1 MIHAPVPPEAWAAE
15 GARSARALDD
25 VAAALV
31 IGSDPQVAALVAR
44 ALAMAQPAERR
55 VAIGDLV
62 SDLAALRTSAPPV
75 TADDGTTS
83 TPEGRVPGEAA
94 ANDVPGEDAG
104 LLQCFR
110 DGLPVSAIARPL
122 SEDGRVFVLPSGG
135 PDVQGRLVMESARWP
150 RLIAGFREVDA
161 LLLLVA
167 DARTPGLE
175 TLMSA
180 VDGVVA
186 VDLPP
191 VVVRSWPLLATVDRP
206 EPELPPL
213 APFPEPPPR
222 AARPLG
228 RLLLG
233 LGLVTVVAGAGAAWA
248 VRAGWTLPWPHASAE
263 DTLPGTPPPTRADA
277 LPADTAPV
285 PDTITIGAVVN
296 PADSANAAGYTVEL
310 VAANTPAGANSVLAM
325 RGVRLPAPTLVP
337 VLLGAD
343 GRPWYRALTGAW
355 RDRTDAEALLRTLRD
370 RGLVREDE
378 GRVLRAPFAL
388 LLAAGVPPD
397 STATAVRAWT
407 SRGIPVQA
415 LWQDDGSVRLFA
427 GAFETPGQSVLV
439 ALSLRDIG
447 VEPVLAFRTG
457 RTF

>member
-1 MIHAPVPPEAWAAE
+1 MIHAPVSPEDWAAE
-15 GARSARALDD
+15 GARSARALEE

-31 IGSDPQVAALVAR
+31 IGSDPQIAGLIAR
-44 ALAMAQPAERR
+44 ALAMAQPRERR

-62 SDLAALRTSAPPV
+62 SGLAALETSAPPV
-75 TADDGTTS
+75 AAGDAQATDASAAGSHDD
-83 TPEGRVPGEAA
+83 AA
-94 ANDVPGEDAG
+94 PPAG

-122 SEDGRVFVLPSGG
+122 SDDGRVFVLPSGG
-135 PDVQGRLVMESARWP
+135 PEVQDRLVMESARWP

-175 TLMSA
+175 TLMST

-191 VVVRSWPLLATVDRP
+191 VVVRTWPLLATVDRP
-206 EPELPPL
+206 EPELPPVAPIPDRAPPARTGRRRALMAAL
-213 APFPEPPPR
+213 A
-222 AARPLG
+222 
-228 RLLLG
+228 LLAVL
-233 LGLVTVVAGAGAAWA
+233 GAGATAWVARGGVPPWTGRSAPADSLVA
-248 VRAGWTLPWPHASAE
+248 VAAEPAPSAE
-263 DTLPGTPPPTRADA
+263 A
-277 LPADTAPV
+277 LPVDSASGA
-285 PDTITIGAVVN
+285 DTITLGAVVN
-296 PADSANAAGYTVEL
+296 PADSAIAAGYTVEL
-310 VAANTPAGANSVLAM
+310 VAANTLPGANSRLEMA
-325 RGVRLPAPTLVP
+325 GVRLPAPTLVP

-355 RDRTDAEALLRTLRD
+355 RERSDAEALLRTLRD
-370 RGLVREDE
+370 RGLVREEE

-388 LLAAGVPPD
+388 LLAEGVPPD
-397 STATAVRAWT
+397 QTATMVREWQ
-407 SRGIPVQA
+407 SRGIPVYA

-439 ALSLRDIG
+439 ALSLRDLG

>member
-1 MIHAPVPPEAWAAE
+1 MIHAPVSPEDWAAE
-15 GARSARALDD
+15 GARSARALEE

-31 IGSDPQVAALVAR
+31 IGSDPQVAGLIAR
-44 ALAMAQPAERR
+44 ALAMAQPRERR

-62 SDLAALRTSAPPV
+62 SGLTALETSAPPV
-75 TADDGTTS
+75 TA
-83 TPEGRVPGEAA
+83 PEGPATEVPDDTARDEATA
-94 ANDVPGEDAG
+94 TSAG

-122 SEDGRVFVLPSGG
+122 SDDGRVFVLPSGG
-135 PDVQGRLVMESARWP
+135 PEVQDRLVMESARWP

-175 TLMSA
+175 TLMST

-191 VVVRSWPLLATVDRP
+191 VVVRTWPLLATVDRP
-206 EPELPPL
+206 EPELPPV
-213 APFPEPPPR
+213 APIPDRAPPPR
-222 AARPLG
+222 RGRRGVLTAAIALVAALGAAGAWVARAGLPPWLG
-228 RLLLG
+228 RSTAAD
-233 LGLVTVVAGAGAAWA
+233 TVVAVEAAPAPSGAPLPLDSTGGA
-248 VRAGWTLPWPHASAE
+248 
-263 DTLPGTPPPTRADA
+263 
-277 LPADTAPV
+277 
-285 PDTITIGAVVN
+285 DTITLGAVVN
-296 PADSANAAGYTVEL
+296 PADSAIAAGYTVEL
-310 VAANTPAGANSVLAM
+310 VAANTLPGANSRLEMA
-325 RGVRLPAPTLVP
+325 GVRLPAPTLVP
-337 VLLGAD
+337 ILLGAD

-355 RDRTDAEALLRTLRD
+355 RDRSDAEALLRMLRD

-388 LLAAGVPPD
+388 LLAEGVPPD
-397 STATAVRAWT
+397 QTATVLREWQ
-407 SRGIPVQA
+407 SRGIPVYA

>member
-1 MIHAPVPPEAWAAE
+1 MIHAPVPPEDWAAE
-15 GARSARALDD
+15 GARVAPALAE

-31 IGSDPQVAALVAR
+31 IGSDPQVAALIAR
-44 ALAMAQPAERR
+44 ALAGAQPRDRR

-62 SDLAALRTSAPPV
+62 GELRALVPPTNLILSVAGAEPPPAPE
-75 TADDGTTS
+75 
-83 TPEGRVPGEAA
+83 EGPRP
-94 ANDVPGEDAG
+94 G

-110 DGLPVSAIARPL
+110 DGLSVTSIARPL
-122 SEDGRVFVLPSGG
+122 TEDGRIFVLPAGG
-135 PDVQGRLVMESARWP
+135 PLAQDRLLMESPRWP

-175 TLMSA
+175 SLIAA

-191 VVVRSWPLLATVDRP
+191 VQVRRWPLLATVDRP

-213 APFPEPPPR
+213 APIPAR
-222 AARPLG
+222 APAPQGG
-228 RLLLG
+228 RRRRLVIGLLG
-233 LGLVTVVAGAGAAWA
+233 LGAVLAAGGWAALTGRLDAWSGARANAVATVTPVD
-248 VRAGWTLPWPHASAE
+248 TTPAE
-263 DTLPGTPPPTRADA
+263 SLREEGPS
-277 LPADTAPV
+277 
-285 PDTITIGAVVN
+285 DTITIGPIVN
-296 PADSANAAGYTVEL
+296 PDDAANATAYSVEL
-310 VAANTPAGANSVLAM
+310 VAANTLAGANSGLAM
-325 RGVRLPAPTLVP
+325 RGANLPAPTLAP

-355 RDRTDAEALLRTLRD
+355 QARGEAEAFLTTLRD
-370 RGLVREDE
+370 RGLVRDDV
-378 GRVLRAPFAL
+378 GRVLRAPYAL
-388 LLAAGVPPD
+388 LLAEGVPPD
-397 STATAVRAWT
+397 QADAARAQWE
-407 SRGIPVQA
+407 SRGIPAYALLQA
-415 LWQDDGSVRLFA
+415 DGRARLFA

-457 RTF
+457 RMF